1 MRQLLFDDVHFSY
14 TKESL
19 RLLVEDKLRR
29 LGLKSPE
36 VKSPISKDPAKG
48 TPLTPSPTDEG
59 DKNERITVVERST
72 KKIIAGVMA
81 PTKANIY
88 QWIEDH
94 PTFEVFRPSKLQLV
108 VCFMGI
114 MEGSCIGSDIK
125 IYSQSA
131 GQLNCQRLSINT
143 IIN

>member
-1 MRQLLFDDVHFSY
+1 MIDRQLFFGNSHCSY

-29 LGLKSPE
+29 LGVKSPE
-36 VKSPISKDPAKG
+36 VKSPISKDPTKG
-48 TPLTPSPTDEG
+48 SPLTPSPTDEG

-88 QWIEDH
+88 QWIEEH
-94 PTFEVFRPSKLQLV
+94 PTFEVFRPSKLHLV
-108 VCFMGI
+108 FC
-114 MEGSCIGSDIK
+114 E
-125 IYSQSA
+125 
-131 GQLNCQRLSINT
+131 LWR
-143 IIN
+143 